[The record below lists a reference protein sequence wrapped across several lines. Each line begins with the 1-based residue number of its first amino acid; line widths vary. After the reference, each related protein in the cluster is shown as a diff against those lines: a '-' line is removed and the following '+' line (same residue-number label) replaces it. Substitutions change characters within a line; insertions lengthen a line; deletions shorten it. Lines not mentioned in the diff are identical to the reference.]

1 MAQNEFTRNAA
12 HDGAHDSI
20 EFNEYHDAEFWANV
34 RARKARREYIMEKL
48 APYIIVVGAM
58 FAFLAIGVM
67 ECGL

>member
-1 MAQNEFTRNAA
+1 MYTFTRNESAP
-12 HDGAHDSI
+12 DGIHGSV
-20 EFNEYHDAEFWANV
+20 EFNEYHDAEFWENV

-58 FAFLAIGVM
+58 LAFLAMGVM